1 MESEIQTQLENIV
14 KAIEKLD
21 RPDWWSIGIASAIAL
36 VNAGFMIWI
45 GIRQNKLQQQQNKQQ
60 KYEVYKKMFS
70 VVEDANDVAIKLL
83 NFIYR
88 YFSNSNAR
96 KIDENT
102 LVYLQGE
109 IKEIERELKD
119 SRADFKLK
127 FLQGNY
133 QAECYIEF
141 LKEMR
146 TITQLFIYLESIGS
160 IEFIEDNNDYEVS
173 IVDEDRAKYDLT
185 IINALAERIQ
195 HDELKTSIKE
205 CLISFSNRKNR
216 IIKLDIAG
224 KIKDNC

>member
-1 MESEIQTQLENIV
+1 M
-14 KAIEKLD
+14 
-21 RPDWWSIGIASAIAL
+21 
-36 VNAGFMIWI
+36 
-45 GIRQNKLQQQQNKQQ
+45 
-60 KYEVYKKMFS
+60 
-70 VVEDANDVAIKLL
+70 
-83 NFIYR
+83 
-88 YFSNSNAR
+88 
-96 KIDENT
+96 
-102 LVYLQGE
+102 
-109 IKEIERELKD
+109 
-119 SRADFKLK
+119 
-127 FLQGNY
+127 QGNY